1 MQESLPEVKIGIAHG
16 QMAEKN
22 LENVM
27 LRFIKG
33 EIDLLLATSIIESGL
48 DIPNANT
55 IIIEGAENF
64 GLADLYQLRGRV
76 GRYKKRAYA
85 YLFISR
91 ETVLGSEA
99 KKRLKAIE
107 EFSTLGSGFRLAMRD
122 LEIRGAGNILGK
134 EQHGFIAAV
143 GFHLYCDLL
152 QQVTGKLLG
161 KPEMSP
167 PKLVPSREGY
177 IPESYIPSEALRLRL
192 YRQLFSLE
200 KRKIPEFTRELRDRF
215 GPIPEVLQKLL

>member
-1 MQESLPEVKIGIAHG
+1 
-16 QMAEKN
+16 
-22 LENVM
+22 
-27 LRFIKG
+27 
-33 EIDLLLATSIIESGL
+33 
-48 DIPNANT
+48 
-55 IIIEGAENF
+55 
-64 GLADLYQLRGRV
+64 
-76 GRYKKRAYA
+76 
-85 YLFISR
+85 
-91 ETVLGSEA
+91 
-99 KKRLKAIE
+99 
-107 EFSTLGSGFRLAMRD
+107 MRD